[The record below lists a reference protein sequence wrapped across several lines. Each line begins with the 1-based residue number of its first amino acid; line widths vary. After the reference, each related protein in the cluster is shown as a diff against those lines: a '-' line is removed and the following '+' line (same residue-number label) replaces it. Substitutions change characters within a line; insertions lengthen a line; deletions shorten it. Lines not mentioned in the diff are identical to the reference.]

1 MGCIKQPFLFYIKN
15 IIIIYYSIG
24 KQNKYIKEI
33 DKMKQFMKRD
43 KELNNEVMDEIHN
56 NFIAYDFTRPQIIQ
70 PQNISNGYEMC
81 LNNSFINLEVTEEDI
96 LDNKEIRKN
105 MLDRTSVLDKIKGLV
120 LISKLNYCTLRMV
133 SEYFEIDYHTLDKC
147 IQRNEDE
154 FDNGLIKKTGRE
166 IIELINNSV
175 SSDIKS
181 VQKSNNDI
189 NTHKGV
195 LLTIMKILI
204 TNPTPY

>member
-1 MGCIKQPFLFYIKN
+1 
-15 IIIIYYSIG
+15 
-24 KQNKYIKEI
+24 
-33 DKMKQFMKRD
+33 
-43 KELNNEVMDEIHN
+43 
-56 NFIAYDFTRPQIIQ
+56 
-70 PQNISNGYEMC
+70 
-81 LNNSFINLEVTEEDI
+81 
-96 LDNKEIRKN
+96 
-105 MLDRTSVLDKIKGLV
+105 
-120 LISKLNYCTLRMV
+120 MV

-189 NTHKGV
+189 NTHRGV